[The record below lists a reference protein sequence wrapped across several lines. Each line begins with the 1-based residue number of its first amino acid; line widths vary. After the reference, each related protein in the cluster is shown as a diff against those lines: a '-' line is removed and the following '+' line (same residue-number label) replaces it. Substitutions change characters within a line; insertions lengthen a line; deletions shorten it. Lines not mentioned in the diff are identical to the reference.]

1 MVKAKN
7 MTLQVLVSIEKLSNI
22 LSFTGYKNME
32 LTELFKIF
40 EDVKAS
46 FKILNEKALLG
57 GNVCLFQFLFSFSL
71 SQGYYLDSKAKFEG
85 GSGGGE
91 SVPIM
96 IKAKIFNDYW

>member
-40 EDVKAS
+40 EDVK
-46 FKILNEKALLG
+46 IN
-57 GNVCLFQFLFSFSL
+57 L
-71 SQGYYLDSKAKFEG
+71 S
-85 GSGGGE
+85 
-91 SVPIM
+91 
-96 IKAKIFNDYW
+96 